1 MLVVRVELWPGGVEE
16 AAEVIDIMQIIND
29 GTGSY
34 GQGNYDVRIIKRDSN
49 DTWKEGKVKAFPR
62 ARFNTSWDLVYR
74 ALKSMI
80 GYRNEKKRSRDYRPT
95 KK

>member
-1 MLVVRVELWPGGVEE
+1 MLIVKVELWPGGVEE

-34 GQGNYDVRIIKRDSN
+34 GQGNYDVRIIKRDSSN
-49 DTWKEGKVKAFPR
+49 TWKSGRVEGFPR

-74 ALKSMI
+74 ALNSMI
-80 GYRNEKKRSRDYRPT
+80 GYRNEKKRSRNYRAR
-95 KK
+95 K